1 MNYRENKREEKRD
14 DCRSRG
20 REDRVDGP
28 WILDSTLLR
37 VHLVLEL

>member
-1 MNYRENKREEKRD
+1 MNYQEDMRVGKRD
-14 DCRSRG
+14 ERRSRG